1 MNEPVYSFQM
11 YDSNLCLPLGD
22 EQYTMFLNSTCTE
35 NVPKELESFYYYLR
49 TGKVTAGDI
58 WLERMDAAVE
68 AASLRK
74 EVRRKVTLYDEM
86 QMMSSLLK
94 EAEEHLEKQKQEIA
108 AKQLELDAKMAQLE
122 SSQAQLENSQ
132 AQLENSQAQLEAMKR
147 LNARLAELGRI
158 DDIIKAASDEAYCSQ
173 LMKEL
178 NVK

>member
-11 YDSNLCLPLGD
+11 YDANLCLPLGD

-35 NVPKELESFYYYLR
+35 NVPKELERFYHYLR

-68 AASLRK
+68 TASLRK

-86 QMMSSLLK
+86 QMMSPLLK
-94 EAEEHLEKQKQEIA
+94 EAEEHLEQQKQELA

-122 SSQAQLENSQ
+122 NSQ
-132 AQLENSQAQLEAMKR
+132 AQLDAMKR

>member
-11 YDSNLCLPLGD
+11 YDANLCLPLGD

-35 NVPKELESFYYYLR
+35 NVPKELERFYHYLR

-68 AASLRK
+68 TASLRK

-94 EAEEHLEKQKQEIA
+94 EAEEHLEKQKQEIT
-108 AKQLELDAKMAQLE
+108 AKQLELDAKM
-122 SSQAQLENSQ
+122 AQLENSQ
-132 AQLENSQAQLEAMKR
+132 AQLENSQAQLDAMKR